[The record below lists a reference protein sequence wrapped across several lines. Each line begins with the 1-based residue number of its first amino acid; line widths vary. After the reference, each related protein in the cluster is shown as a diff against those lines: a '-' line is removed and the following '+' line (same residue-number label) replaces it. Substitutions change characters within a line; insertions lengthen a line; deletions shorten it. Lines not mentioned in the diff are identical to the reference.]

1 MSVAPVGD
9 TAALRRQIAATQARF
24 AAVGARLARAAEAM
38 ATSGALPPDGLL
50 REVQDA
56 AQQFYAVRAAVQDAA
71 ASLEIL
77 PAVLPREVTSLR
89 ELGPVM
95 ETVARAAEQAARRRR
110 LDAARAM
117 AFAVLNQVSAIVHR
131 DQPRFDPL
139 AACHDKA
146 RALGAAIAAADPL
159 DVDLEMRVWARAV
172 APFAALL
179 ELVVGPDPDADAPW
193 SGLEEAVGLV
203 FGRRLATAAARGKL
217 LIR

>member
-1 MSVAPVGD
+1 MSVTPAGD
-9 TAALRRQIAATQARF
+9 TAGLRRQVAATQARF
-24 AAVGARLARAAEAM
+24 AALGARLARAAEAIS
-38 ATSGALPPDGLL
+38 TSGTLPSDALL
-50 REVQDA
+50 REVQEA
-56 AQQFYAVRAAVQDAA
+56 AEQFHAVRAAVRDAA
-71 ASLEIL
+71 AALEIL

-89 ELGPVM
+89 DLAPLM
-95 ETVARAAEQAARRRR
+95 ETVASAAEQAARRRR
-110 LDAARAM
+110 LDAARAA

-139 AACHDKA
+139 AACQDKA

-179 ELVVGPDPDADAPW
+179 ELVVGPAVADGARG
-193 SGLEEAVGLV
+193 SGLEEAVGIVL
-203 FGRRLATAAARGKL
+203 GRRLATAAARGKL